1 MSKEIAEKTEHR
13 KKTLVEQRSE
23 WKAVING
30 ESAENIAR
38 FRCQVAKYGRIKTW
52 W

>member
-1 MSKEIAEKTEHR
+1 MSKKIAGE
-13 KKTLVEQRSE
+13 VEQRRKIIEEQRSQ
-23 WKAVING
+23 WKAVIYG

-38 FRCQVAKYGRIKTW
+38 FQRQVAKYGRIKVW